1 MRTVLVFTA
10 LVCLVMASSAL
21 AGDPD
26 LVFYFSYD
34 NPIEG
39 DTITDESDNG
49 FKGTV
54 KNKADQVDGGK
65 RGKAM
70 EFESGSYIDL
80 DGASIPEELLPR
92 EEMTLCAWVKCVNTG
107 GDHAIFNAQAGDGT
121 WVIHPEIKG
130 GGNFRW
136 LLRADGAATIFD
148 LRTGAV
154 DWDEWLHYAGVYD
167 GKTGTLFI
175 NGENVGEQPGSGDI
189 AKDWAAG
196 ARVGYNIDN
205 ARPFTG
211 IMDDVC
217 MWKRALTPEEIALV
231 MADGPGGIFDDAV
244 SPVGNM
250 TTTWGK
256 LKVSI

>member
-10 LVCLVMASSAL
+10 LVCLVMANSVL

-34 NPIEG
+34 TPIEG
-39 DTITDESDNG
+39 DTMVGESDNALSG
-49 FKGTV
+49 VING
-54 KNKADQVDGGK
+54 NADQIDGGK
-65 RGKAM
+65 RGKGM

-80 DGASIPEELLPR
+80 DGANIPEGIPPT

-107 GDHAIFNAQAGDGT
+107 GDHAIFNARAADST
-121 WVIHPEIKG
+121 WVIHPELKG

-136 LLRADGAATIFD
+136 LLRSAGGATIFD

-154 DWDEWLHYAGVYD
+154 DWDTWLHYAGVYD
-167 GKTGTLFI
+167 GNTATLFI
-175 NGENVGEQPGSGDI
+175 NGENVGEQGAGGDI
-189 AKDWAAG
+189 VGDWASG
-196 ARVGYNIDN
+196 ARIGYNIDN

-244 SPVGNM
+244 SPVGSL
-250 TTTWGK
+250 TTTWGG
-256 LKVSI
+256 LKAF